1 MTALSEERYRFV
13 ETSFS
18 KQSAM
23 KTLGITLST
32 IQQGYVE
39 MRLGYAE
46 HILQQQ
52 GFIHGGVITAGLDS
66 ACGFSA
72 LTLAPENHEVLSIE
86 FKTSFLRP
94 ASAPLFLFRGQV
106 LKAGRRICFTEAS
119 AFAVQDGREILIAK
133 MSSSVAVVAL
143 ETDKPIAS

>member
-1 MTALSEERYRFV
+1 MTSSLQDIYQRI
-13 ETSFS
+13 ETSFN

-23 KTLGITLST
+23 QTLGITLNSAHE
-32 IQQGYVE
+32 GAVE
-39 MRLGYAE
+39 MQVEHAP

-52 GFIHGGVITAGLDS
+52 GFMHGGVITAGLDS

-94 ASAPLFLFRGQV
+94 ASGNRIIFRGQV
-106 LKAGRRICFTEAS
+106 LKAGKRISFTEAS
-119 AFAVQDGREILIAK
+119 AFAVQDDKETLIAK
-133 MSSSVAVVAL
+133 MSSSVAIVVL
-143 ETDKPIAS
+143 G